1 MNKKNLRMAGI
12 MVAGVVLWMLL
23 GLFSSTEDD
32 FGPRESTKITVLT
45 KNSSSVDYQLPI
57 YTKSE
62 SEAFSKVLIKSQ
74 TSEKIIKI
82 HFKDGD
88 FVKRGEMICELDSGQ
103 RLANFKRAE
112 IEYKTQ
118 TELKKNGL
126 ISDSAFVSSETN
138 FESARIELERTKI
151 SAPFDG
157 FVEDLA
163 KEGQLLQNGQ
173 NCARIISLSPLKV
186 VGNIPEILVSKVE
199 VGQEVLI
206 KFLSGQEYSSKVTF
220 LSRGADSQTKTFRV
234 ESELVNQNYDI
245 KDGLT
250 GEMIVYTTA
259 VKAHFVPTSAFLLAD
274 NGDVALAQVDDGK
287 IKITVVKILRDTKEG
302 AWITGLDDNVR
313 IVVSGQGFVKENEE
327 VNFLDS

>member
-1 MNKKNLRMAGI
+1 MNKKNLRMAGLI
-12 MVAGVVLWMLL
+12 VGGVLIWMLL
-23 GLFSSTEDD
+23 GLFAPAENE
-32 FGPRESTKITVLT
+32 FGGRQATKITVLT
-45 KNSSSVDYQLPI
+45 KNSSATDYRLPI

-62 SEAFSKVLIKSQ
+62 SEAFSKVEVKSQ
-74 TSEKIIKI
+74 TSEKIINM
-82 HFKDGD
+82 HFSDGD
-88 FVKRGEMICELDSGQ
+88 FAKKGEIICELDSGQ

-112 IEYKTQ
+112 IEFNSQ
-118 TELKKNGL
+118 TELKKQGL
-126 ISDSAFVSSETN
+126 ISDSALVSAETHY
-138 FESARIELERTKI
+138 ESAKIELERTKI

-173 NCARIISLSPLKV
+173 NCARIISLSPLKI

-199 VGQEVLI
+199 VGQDVEI
-206 KFLSGQEYSSKVTF
+206 KFLSGQQYNSKVTF

-234 ESELVNQNYDI
+234 ESELINTDYLI

-250 GEMIVYTTA
+250 GEMIIYTTP

-274 NGDVALAQVDDGK
+274 NGDVALAQVNDGK
-287 IKITVVKILRDTKEG
+287 VKISVVNILRDTKEG

-313 IVVSGQGFVKENEE
+313 IIVSGQGFVKQGEE
-327 VNFLDS
+327 VNFLDG